1 MKFTFYGHAC
11 FQIQTEESKLLF
23 DPFLTGNE
31 NAAIMP
37 DKVEC
42 DHLLISH
49 AHADHFGDAVPIAER
64 TGAKVI
70 AIPEIIRSLPNAITN
85 VKPMN
90 IGGTYEGPFGQ
101 VTMVQAV
108 HSSGIAGGVP
118 VGFIIL
124 FNEGKTLYF
133 GGDTGLFG
141 DMKLYGDLYNI
152 DYAVLPI
159 GGKYTLD
166 PEQALI
172 AAKFLRAKTII
183 PIHYNTWDVIQQD
196 PEKLKKAGEKEG
208 IEVRII
214 QPGESMML

>member
-1 MKFTFYGHAC
+1 MC
-11 FQIQTEESKLLF
+11 IR
-23 DPFLTGNE
+23 DR
-31 NAAIMP
+31 
-37 DKVEC
+37 
-42 DHLLISH
+42 
-49 AHADHFGDAVPIAER
+49 PI
-64 TGAKVI
+64 
-70 AIPEIIRSLPNAITN
+70 
-85 VKPMN
+85 
-90 IGGTYEGPFGQ
+90 
-101 VTMVQAV
+101 
-108 HSSGIAGGVP
+108 
-118 VGFIIL
+118 GFIIL

-159 GGKYTLD
+159 GGNYTLD
-166 PEQALI
+166 PEQALM

>member
-31 NAAIMP
+31 NAVITP

-85 VKPMN
+85 VNPMN

-101 VTMVQAV
+101 VKMVQAV

-118 VGFIIL
+118 IGFIIL

-159 GGKYTLD
+159 GGNYTLD

>member
-11 FQIQTEESKLLF
+11 FQIQTEENKLLF

-31 NAAIMP
+31 NAAITP

-42 DHLLISH
+42 DYLLISH

-85 VKPMN
+85 VNPMN

-101 VTMVQAV
+101 VKMVQAV

-118 VGFIIL
+118 IGFIIL

-159 GGKYTLD
+159 GGNYTLD

>member
-11 FQIQTEESKLLF
+11 FQIQTEGNKLLF

-31 NAAIMP
+31 NAAITP

-42 DHLLISH
+42 DYLLISH

-85 VKPMN
+85 VNPMN

-101 VTMVQAV
+101 VKMVQAV

-118 VGFIIL
+118 IGFIIL

-159 GGKYTLD
+159 GGNYTLD